1 MISSIN
7 GYTMIAL
14 GQDKEIGRGFSQT
27 KKQAEQLA
35 AQEALENL
43 RKS

>member
-14 GQDKEIGRGFSQT
+14 GNDQEIGRGFSQT

-35 AQEALENL
+35 ACEALEKL
-43 RKS
+43 KS